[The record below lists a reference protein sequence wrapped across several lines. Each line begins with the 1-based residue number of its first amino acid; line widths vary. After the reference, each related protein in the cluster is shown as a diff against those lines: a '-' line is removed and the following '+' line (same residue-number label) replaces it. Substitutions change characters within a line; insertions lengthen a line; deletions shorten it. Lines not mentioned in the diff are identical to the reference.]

1 MNPAGIP
8 ALGPIDAGGVPALA
22 PAITLEPL
30 AGPAAHSFSQMLSGL
45 VEGTAA
51 VLSRADDSAGSLAA
65 GTGSIADASLA
76 RAKAD
81 VVLEVVAVAASRL
94 SGALSTLMQTQV

>member
-1 MNPAGIP
+1 MNPAAIAAIGPMDAGGIP
-8 ALGPIDAGGVPALA
+8 ALA
-22 PAITLEPL
+22 PGITFEPV
-30 AGPAAHSFSQMLSGL
+30 AGPAGHSFSQLLSGL
-45 VEGTAA
+45 VDSTAA